1 MYLLGKF
8 AQHLKAF
15 LPHSTNTI
23 HSYIQMY
30 ERYRSWKVHTQKGK
44 TCTVISKSFTCWAD
58 AKTGAIE

>member
-44 TCTVISKSFTCWAD
+44 TCTVIS
-58 AKTGAIE
+58 